1 MVFGDRDWDIN
12 RRLFAWEIMI
22 MDNDSVLERLIE
34 EAIRYG
40 KQASEIER
48 LRSGIEAREFFR

>member
-1 MVFGDRDWDIN
+1 
-12 RRLFAWEIMI
+12 